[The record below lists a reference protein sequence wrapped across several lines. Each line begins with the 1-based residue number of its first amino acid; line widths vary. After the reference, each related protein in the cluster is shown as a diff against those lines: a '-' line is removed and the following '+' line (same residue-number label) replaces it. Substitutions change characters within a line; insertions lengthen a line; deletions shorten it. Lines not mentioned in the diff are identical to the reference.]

1 MRVGGA
7 AQVRDEKRRQP
18 VHLSELSAEAECP
31 YQATSSP
38 ARRAFGGIH
47 TPTMKQPTSMWLFPH
62 QQAEKSLQNQHV
74 LSFNPKHPRTPTRR
88 SDMQKT
94 DTHYRM
100 SACGGARGIRT
111 PDLLIANETRYQL
124 RHSPKDL
131 DSLAPRRAMTQAD
144 HQRMRDATRPHP
156 KQQD

>member
-47 TPTMKQPTSMWLFPH
+47 TPHDETTNFNVAFP
-62 QQAEKSLQNQHV
+62 APASRKV
-74 LSFNPKHPRTPTRR
+74 ATKPTRFV
-88 SDMQKT
+88 
-94 DTHYRM
+94 
-100 SACGGARGIRT
+100 
-111 PDLLIANETRYQL
+111 L
-124 RHSPKDL
+124 
-131 DSLAPRRAMTQAD
+131 
-144 HQRMRDATRPHP
+144 
-156 KQQD
+156 